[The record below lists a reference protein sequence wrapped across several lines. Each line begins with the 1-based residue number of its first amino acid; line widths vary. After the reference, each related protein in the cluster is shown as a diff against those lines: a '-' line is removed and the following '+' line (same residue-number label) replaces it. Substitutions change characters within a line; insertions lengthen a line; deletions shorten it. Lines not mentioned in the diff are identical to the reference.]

1 MLYQD
6 RYSAV
11 SVKLDFRDSLTVMR
25 SITDTDNEFI
35 ECQTPRKRL
44 QSIGISRVSL
54 QAFMKT
60 LKSNISEVHRV

>member
-6 RYSAV
+6 SYSAI
-11 SVKLDFRDSLTVMR
+11 SVKLDFRDRLTVMR

-35 ECQTPRKRL
+35 ECQTPRKKL